1 VNETFDFVIVGSGG
15 GSMCAALVMRAA
27 GKSVLVLEKTDLVG
41 GTTAISGG
49 VMWIPNNRFLAQ
61 AGIDDSPEQARAYLD
76 AVVGDRDDS
85 PGASP
90 ARRRTY
96 IEQAPKM
103 VDFLTEQGV
112 QLRRVPVW
120 PDYCAA
126 PGEVP
131 SGRTVVSELFDI
143 NQLGEWKT
151 KLRPGFLPLPA
162 YLEEAMQLPDM
173 KRSWSSKKVL
183 FKVIWRTLNTRL
195 RGKHLTTAGQAL
207 QGQMLHTA
215 LQAGVEVRTECG
227 VRELILEN
235 ERVTGVVVEK
245 DGSEQRIGARCGV
258 LLNAGGFS
266 RNQEMRDRYIPGTS
280 AEWTLT
286 APGDT
291 GEMIEEAVR
300 IGATL
305 AQMDERVG
313 NPVAFPPGKTPA
325 QPAVVHGD
333 MAKPYSI
340 LVDQSGQRYMRE
352 SQSYVEV
359 SRAILERNKQVPAVP
374 SWLVF
379 DSRFLATYPLAGDM
393 RGKKKP
399 KVWYD
404 EQFLRCGDTL
414 EELASAC
421 DIDPAA
427 LSATV
432 QRFNEFVQRG
442 RDEDFQRGDH
452 VYDRWLGDSLHQPS
466 ETLGSIE
473 EGPFYAIQVYPGDVS
488 TFGGLVTDE
497 SARVIRED
505 GSVIPGLYAT
515 GTTTASVMGR
525 GSPGAGASIGPAL
538 TWAYVAAKRAVQ
550 TATENSNQG

>member
-1 VNETFDFVIVGSGG
+1 MNETFDFVIVGSGG
-15 GSMCAALVMRAA
+15 GSLSAALVMRAA
-27 GKSVLVLEKTDLVG
+27 GRSALVLEKTDLVG
-41 GTTAISGG
+41 GTTAVSGG
-49 VMWIPNNRFLAQ
+49 VMWIPNNRFLA
-61 AGIDDSPEQARAYLD
+61 AEGIEDSAEQASAYLD
-76 AVVGDRDDS
+76 AVVGDHEDT
-85 PGASP
+85 PGATP
-90 ARRRTY
+90 ARRRAY
-96 IEQAPKM
+96 IEQAPRM

-143 NQLGEWKT
+143 NQLGEWKS

-183 FKVIWRTLNTRL
+183 LKVIWRTLSTRL

-215 LQAGVEVRTECG
+215 LQAGVDIRTGCA
-227 VRELILEN
+227 VKQLIVEN
-235 ERVTGVVVEK
+235 DRVAGVVVEK
-245 DGSEQRIGARCGV
+245 DGSEQLIRSRCGV

-266 RNQEMRDRYIPGTS
+266 RNQQMRDQYIPGTS

-300 IGATL
+300 IGAAI

-313 NPVAFPPGKTPA
+313 NPMAFPPGKTPA
-325 QPAVVHGD
+325 QPAIVHGD
-333 MAKPYSI
+333 MAKPHSI

-352 SQSYVEV
+352 SNSYVEV
-359 SRAILERNKQVPAVP
+359 SRGILERHKEVPAIP
-374 SWLVF
+374 SWLVM

-393 RGKKKP
+393 RGKNKP
-399 KVWYD
+399 KAWYD
-404 EQFLRCGDTL
+404 EKFLRCGDTL
-414 EELASAC
+414 EALASDC

-432 QRFNEFVQRG
+432 QRFNEFVQNG
-442 RDEDFQRGDH
+442 RDEDFNRGDH

-497 SARVIRED
+497 HARVVRAD

-525 GSPGAGASIGPAL
+525 GCPGAGASIGPSF
-538 TWAYVAAKRAVQ
+538 TWGYVAAKDAVQ
-550 TATENSNQG
+550 AASEDSDGN